1 MLAKITPRRPALE
14 PAIFLGF
21 IIAFEF
27 FSRIKGYSP
36 VVLTDLA
43 WTVAALAAGL
53 RCLYTAHRLM
63 EPQRQAWRYLGIA
76 CLVWF
81 GGMLIWDY
89 QELVLGIATPFPSLS
104 DIGFLGFAVLFIPGL
119 MKMIPDRKHWS
130 ITLVQLSLI
139 GIVFCCIAIVHI
151 IIFSGI
157 LTAQQHPSLYL
168 VTALAYPV
176 IYMSAL
182 LFGITNQWRI
192 SRHRHAYLLL
202 LTGFSIHAIANSFYA
217 YSLLGNSYQVGNF
230 IDVLWLIGFFFIYEA
245 ARQTIRPAKQR
256 LISKASQSGQP
267 TWEMM
272 IAPAG
277 ALLIA
282 LIGYQF
288 QDQLTTETFEYGL
301 PFALLLVGFIAIR
314 ERAVLKIEQSAR
326 EILTENQH
334 KLSTL
339 VETIPYGVQENDLS
353 GRITF
358 SNRVHHE
365 ILGYPDGSLIGK
377 YIWDMQPDETEKAR
391 LRDYLKY
398 LIEVRPSPTPYITTS
413 RRAGNGAIIVVKV
426 DWTYKYDSS
435 GQLTGFISVISDIT
449 AQQQA
454 QERLRQ
460 AAAVFENTDEAV
472 MITNAEGEITSVNR
486 AFSAITGYTEEEVIG
501 KNPRL
506 LRSHRHDENFYNE
519 MWKEIKR
526 LGIWRGEI
534 WNRRKNGEVFP
545 VWQTVSAI
553 HDNGT
558 VTHYVSVFS
567 DISVIKNSE
576 EKLNFLAY
584 HDPLTELPNRLLMQ
598 DRLRQ
603 AIERA
608 DREGQQIAVMLIDLD
623 HFKNVN
629 DSLGHLKGDEL
640 LQIVATRLKEQVRKE
655 DTVARLG
662 GDEFVVILE
671 DIHGAEDAARLAAK
685 FKQVF
690 EGPTLIDNHQLH
702 VTLSIGIALY
712 PKNGMDVSTL
722 IKHADTALYRSKVT
736 GRNNFHFYTE
746 DLTAAA
752 LKRLTLESELR
763 QAIINREFVLH
774 YQPLI
779 NLSTGCMTGVEA
791 LIRWQHPQR
800 GTLLPGEF
808 LAVAEETRLINS
820 MGEWAL
826 YEACRQ
832 FQQWL
837 KQGHSLQ
844 RLAVNIAHAQLHQ
857 DDLVEIL
864 KNCLSGSGL
873 PAHYLELEISENF
886 MMEQADN
893 TLARL
898 ESLKALDVSLAIDDF
913 GTGRSSLS
921 YLRRLPLDR
930 LKIDRSFI
938 SDLPGDS
945 HDEIICKSIV
955 GLAHNL
961 GLAVIAEGVETP
973 EQEQFLINLGCSE
986 VQGFYYGKPIAPK
999 VFEHMLGE
1007 KISRYRH
1014 R

>member
-1 MLAKITPRRPALE
+1 MLAKSTSRRPALE
-14 PAIFLGF
+14 PVIFLGF

-27 FSRIKGYSP
+27 FIKVKGYSP
-36 VVLTDLA
+36 AALTDLA
-43 WTVAALAAGL
+43 WTVTALATGL
-53 RCLYTAHRLM
+53 RCWYTASQLT
-63 EPQRQAWRYLGIA
+63 EPQRQAWRYLGMA
-76 CLVWF
+76 CLAWF
-81 GGMLIWDY
+81 GGMLVWDY
-89 QELVLGIATPFPSLS
+89 QELVLGVATPFPSLS

-119 MKMIPDRKHWS
+119 MKMIPDLKHWS

-139 GIVFCCIAIVHI
+139 GIMVCCIAIAHI
-151 IIFSGI
+151 IIFSSL
-157 LTAQQHPSLYL
+157 LTAQQHPSPYL
-168 VTALAYPV
+168 VVALAYPV
-176 IYMSAL
+176 IYMSVL

-192 SRHRHAYLLL
+192 VQQRRAYLLL
-202 LTGFSIHAIANSFYA
+202 LIGFSIHAITNSFYA
-217 YSLLGNSYQVGNF
+217 YSLLGNTYQVGNA
-230 IDVLWLIGFFFIYEA
+230 IDALWLIGFFFIYEA
-245 ARQTIRPAKQR
+245 ARQSIP
-256 LISKASQSGQP
+256 SASQQLVSKTNHNGQP
-267 TWEMM
+267 TCEMM

-282 LIGYQF
+282 LIAYQF
-288 QDQLTTETFEYGL
+288 QNQLKTETFEYGL
-301 PFALLLVGFIAIR
+301 PFALFLVGFIAIR
-314 ERAVLKIEQSAR
+314 ERAMLKIEQSAR
-326 EILTENQH
+326 KVVTENQS

-339 VETIPYGVQENDLS
+339 VETIPYGVQENDLN

-365 ILGYPDGSLIGK
+365 ILGYPEGDLIGR
-377 YIWDMQPDETEKAR
+377 YIWDMQPDESEKTR

-398 LIEVRPSPTPYITTS
+398 IIEVKPIPTPYITTS
-413 RRAGNGAIIVVKV
+413 RRADNGAIVSVKV
-426 DWTYKYDSS
+426 DWAYKYDSS
-435 GQLTGFISVISDIT
+435 NRLTGFISVISDIT
-449 AQQQA
+449 SQQQN
-454 QERLRQ
+454 QEKLRQ

-486 AFSAITGYTEEEVIG
+486 AFSAITGYAEEEVIG

-506 LRSHRHDENFYNE
+506 LRSHRHDENFYNK
-519 MWKEIKR
+519 MWEEIKR

-553 HDNGT
+553 HDNGS

-567 DISVIKNSE
+567 DISAIKDSE

-598 DRLRQ
+598 DRLKQ

-608 DREGQQIAVMLIDLD
+608 DREKQQIAVMLIDLD

-640 LQIVATRLKEQVRKE
+640 LQTVAARLKEQVRKE

-671 DIHGAEDAARLAAK
+671 DVHGAEDAARLATK
-685 FKQVF
+685 FKQIF
-690 EGPTLIDNHQLH
+690 EGPTLIGNHQLH

-712 PKNGMDVSTL
+712 PKDGADVSRL

-763 QAIINREFVLH
+763 QAIINHEFILH

-779 NLSTGCMTGVEA
+779 NLSTRHITGVEA

-800 GTLLPGEF
+800 GTLLPEEF
-808 LAVAEETRLINS
+808 LSVAEETRLINT
-820 MGEWAL
+820 MGERAL
-826 YEACRQ
+826 HEACRQ

-837 KQGHSLQ
+837 GQGYSLQ

-857 DDLVEIL
+857 DNLVDIL
-864 KNCLSGSGL
+864 KNSLSNSGL

-886 MMEQADN
+886 MMEQGDK
-893 TLARL
+893 TPARL
-898 ESLKALDVSLAIDDF
+898 ESLKALGVSLAIDDF

-921 YLRRLPLDR
+921 YLKRLPLDR

-938 SDLPGDS
+938 SDIPGDT
-945 HDEIICKSIV
+945 HDEVICRSII

-961 GLAVIAEGVETP
+961 GLSVIAEGVETS
-973 EQEQFLINLGCSE
+973 EQEKFIIALGCTE
-986 VQGFYYGKPIAPK
+986 VQGFFYSKPVIAS
-999 VFEHMLGE
+999 ELE
-1007 KISRYRH
+1007 CQLQIRH
-1014 R
+1014 